1 MMEKLNTGE
10 MELVLRW
17 FEQHMTME
25 QRHQLMAEMPV
36 FYAKMAGNRSPQ
48 MAGVLSEYVR
58 AAVDPL
64 AEVAEEAGR

>member
-1 MMEKLNTGE
+1 
-10 MELVLRW
+10 
-17 FEQHMTME
+17 MTME